1 MKPSTRVPRVEDYQ
15 TALLPISL
23 TVHLEARNIQRA
35 LAVVAHPDDESFGL
49 GALLSALIDQD
60 IEVGIVCFTHGEAST
75 LGEEVED
82 LAVVRAAELHEAA
95 DQLGIA
101 AVTLLNYRDGTL
113 QEVATGRLADE
124 VDNRMDSV
132 DLLIVF
138 EPCGVT
144 GHPDHRA
151 ATAAATCVAI
161 RHRLP
166 MLEWGLS
173 HEVAHQLNAE
183 FGASFTSFGE
193 DPAVTTLQVNRT
205 RQARAIESHRSQGTD
220 NAVLA
225 RRLALQGDTEL
236 ARWRLPLQE
245 DEEETQ

>member
-1 MKPSTRVPRVEDYQ
+1 MPRGADRR
-15 TALLPISL
+15 TAYSAVSL
-23 TVHLEARNIQRA
+23 TVHLEARNIQRV

-49 GALLSALIDQD
+49 GALLSTLIDQD
-60 IEVGIVCFTHGEAST
+60 IEVGILCFTHGEAST
-75 LGEEVED
+75 LGEEMED
-82 LAVVRAAELHEAA
+82 LAVVRAAELHTAA
-95 DQLGIA
+95 EQLGVA
-101 AVTLLNYRDGTL
+101 TVSLLNFRDGTL
-113 QEVATGRLADE
+113 QEVATDRLADE
-124 VDNRMDSV
+124 VENRIDSV

-151 ATAAATCVAI
+151 ATAAAACVAT

-173 HEVAHQLNAE
+173 NEVAHQLNAE

-236 ARWRLPLQE
+236 ARWRLPPQE
-245 DEEETQ
+245 DERCAAALTG